1 MTSKSTGSAQIR
13 SMLLVGATAA
23 LAYGCANKQET
34 KWIPRPKFFTYCL
47 ASKINQPQNLK
58 DARGNLAKSTS
69 PKFLYALVVSS
80 FSEYS
85 PMLMLSDNGTVI
97 VADSKSPTGYCSGK
111 MTPAQLEEFKKLGS
125 ELSSLKTKDYGSEIP
140 FTDLTSTS
148 FYVTDTLGNHQRI
161 HISGDF
167 TGSEFLMSAEDKRY
181 HCVVPEALKEAF
193 RRTMEA
199 RKAFRLNQNGSKESS
214 QVWTPESLAFVL
226 TKNVDAARSSSKRP
240 VEFDSNTI
248 HEPLEE
254 KYTINKSDLSQSEIN
269 SLLVAYLENRKIAI
283 RGQLYELALTE

>member
-1 MTSKSTGSAQIR
+1 MISKSTDSTLIR
-13 SMLLVGATAA
+13 CMLLIGATAA

-47 ASKINQPQNLK
+47 ASKINPPHNLK

-69 PKFLYALVVSS
+69 TKFLYALVVSS

-97 VADSKSPTGYCSGK
+97 VADSKSPTGYSSGK
-111 MTPAQLEEFKKLGS
+111 MTPVQVEEFKKLGR
-125 ELSSLKTKDYGSEIP
+125 ELCSLKIKDYGSEIHI
-140 FTDLTSTS
+140 TDLTSTS

-167 TGSEFLMSAEDKRY
+167 TGNEFLMSAEDKRY

-199 RKAFRLNQNGSKESS
+199 RKAFRLNQEGRNESS
-214 QVWTPESLAFVL
+214 KVWTPDSLSFVL
-226 TKNVDAARSSSKRP
+226 TKVSTASKSASKRS
-240 VEFDSNTI
+240 VEFGPSTI
-248 HEPLEE
+248 HEPLAE
-254 KYTINKSDLSQSEIN
+254 KYIIRKAALNQSEID

>member
-1 MTSKSTGSAQIR
+1 
-13 SMLLVGATAA
+13 MLLIGATAT
-23 LAYGCANKQET
+23 LAYGCANKQKA
-34 KWIPRPKFFTYCL
+34 KWIARPKFFTYCL
-47 ASKINQPQNLK
+47 AAKITPPQNLK

-69 PKFLYALVVSS
+69 TKFLYALVVSS

-97 VADSKSPTGYCSGK
+97 VADSKSPTGYCCGK
-111 MTPAQLEEFKKLGS
+111 MTPVQLEEFKKLGS
-125 ELSSLKTKDYGSEIP
+125 ELCSLKIKDYGSEIP
-140 FTDLTSTS
+140 ITDLTSTS

-167 TGSEFLMSAEDKRY
+167 TGNEFLMSYEDRRS
-181 HCVVPEALKEAF
+181 HGVVPEALKEAF

-199 RKAFRLNQNGSKESS
+199 RKAFRLNQEGRNESS
-214 QVWTPESLAFVL
+214 KVWTPESLAFVL
-226 TKNVDAARSSSKRP
+226 TQNADAARSSSKRS

-248 HEPLEE
+248 HEPFEE

>member
-13 SMLLVGATAA
+13 SMLLIGATAA
-23 LAYGCANKQET
+23 LAYGCANEQET

-47 ASKINQPQNLK
+47 AAKINPPTNIK
-58 DARGNLAKSTS
+58 DSKGNPAKSTS
-69 PKFLYALVVSS
+69 TKFLYALVVSS

-97 VADSKSPTGYCSGK
+97 VSDSESPTGYSCGK
-111 MTPAQLEEFKKLGS
+111 MTPVQLEEFKKLGS
-125 ELSSLKTKDYGSEIP
+125 ELCSRKIKDYGSEIP
-140 FTDLTSTS
+140 ITDLTSTN
-148 FYVTDTLGNHQRI
+148 FYVTDSLGNQQRI
-161 HISGDF
+161 HIYGDF
-167 TGSEFLMSAEDKRY
+167 TSSEFLMSEEDKRY

-199 RKAFRLNQNGSKESS
+199 RKAFRLNQEGRKETSE
-214 QVWTPESLAFVL
+214 VWTPANLTIVL
-226 TKNVDAARSSSKRP
+226 TQNVDAAQTSSKRS
-240 VEFDSNTI
+240 VEFGPSTI

-254 KYTINKSDLSQSEIN
+254 KYTIKKADLNQSEIN